1 MTTDV
6 GEAVEAAPTKGGAEA
21 ARSWWLGN
29 PRFRVPYTNTIIVG
43 VASAFFPR

>member
-29 PRFRVPYTNTIIVG
+29 PRFRMPYTNTIVG